1 MKPIRNLRPVAVT
14 VISYLL
20 LACAP
25 LEILMMIDTLR
36 EGADGWKDPVF
47 MTYSIASPIAHA
59 TSGLFML
66 RGANWAR
73 VLYFTACVPLIGLW
87 LFQIGIAPALGM
99 MPRVLVALL
108 VSTRLLSQ
116 EANRFFTDRDT
127 VFVRQRIQRGA
138 KSEPIS
144 RDGKY
149 DY

>member
-1 MKPIRNLRPVAVT
+1 MKPIRNFRPVAVT
-14 VISYLL
+14 VISYLM

-25 LEILMMIDTLR
+25 LEILMLIDTLR
-36 EGADGWKDPVF
+36 DGADGWNDPVF
-47 MTYSIASPIAHA
+47 MTYGIASPVVHA
-59 TSGLFML
+59 TCGLFML

-73 VLYFTACVPLIGLW
+73 ILFFTACIPLIVLW
-87 LFQIGIAPALGM
+87 LFQMGIAAALEM
-99 MPRVLVALL
+99 IPRVVVALL

-127 VFVRQRIQRGA
+127 IFARQRIRGRK

-144 RDGKY
+144 QDVRY